1 MSTKKEIKVVYMTPE
16 EWIRQELKTEVP
28 DKIIFL
34 MTKPDD
40 VYKLMELY
48 GEYVFIQIS
57 TNLIE
62 KLQTMK
68 LSL

>member
-28 DKIIFL
+28 DRFIFL